1 MQGQVI
7 PDNMMT
13 GGQTRKEANRLRAGV
28 LNPKHNIRFGNW
40 NVRTM
45 FETSKPAQV
54 IKEMDRYNISI
65 LGIAEAQWTGH
76 GLQKTDTGHTIL
88 YSGNQHHHIHGVAII
103 INKEASKALIEWE
116 PISDRMIRARFDS
129 KYCKA
134 TFFQVYA
141 PTNDK
146 DDEVKE
152 EFYSLLSSELH
163 KIPKHD
169 LLMVNGDFN
178 AKVGKDRRGYEDALG
193 TEGIGDRNDNGNR
206 LLECCINNELVVMG
220 TQFQHKDI
228 HKLTWKSPDGRT
240 RNMIDHSL
248 VNRKWIK
255 SVRDTRVFR
264 DADVG
269 SDHNLVICTVKLCL
283 KAAKKQEKSHKKS
296 LQYRQTEGQADKSP
310 GGDQISA
317 ELLLADLDTA
327 VKVLT
332 DLLGKIW
339 RKEKLPDDWVK
350 GIIIKLPKK
359 GDLAICDNWRGIMLL
374 SIPSKVLPIFV

>member
-1 MQGQVI
+1 MHPQ
-7 PDNMMT
+7 
-13 GGQTRKEANRLRAGV
+13 
-28 LNPKHNIRFGNW
+28 
-40 NVRTM
+40 
-45 FETSKPAQV
+45 
-54 IKEMDRYNISI
+54 
-65 LGIAEAQWTGH
+65 
-76 GLQKTDTGHTIL
+76 
-88 YSGNQHHHIHGVAII
+88 
-103 INKEASKALIEWE
+103 
-116 PISDRMIRARFDS
+116 MIRMM
-129 KYCKA
+129 KLK
-134 TFFQVYA
+134 
-141 PTNDK
+141 K
-146 DDEVKE
+146 
-152 EFYSLLSSELH
+152 SLHSELH

-240 RNMIDHSL
+240 RNMIDHTL

-339 RKEKLPDDWVK
+339 RKEKLPDD
-350 GIIIKLPKK
+350 
-359 GDLAICDNWRGIMLL
+359 
-374 SIPSKVLPIFV
+374 